1 MRLLASLALSVSFS
15 YRVEAAGTEQVDR
28 FGRNPGKLLMFK
40 YVPDGLA
47 AGAPLVVALHGC
59 NQSATD
65 FDDESGWTEMAERL
79 RFAVLLPGQQEANNP
94 TRCFNF
100 FLESDN
106 RRGRGEAASVMAM
119 IEAMRNQHRTD
130 PDRTYVTGLS
140 AGGAMTAVML
150 AAYPEAFRAS
160 AIFAGLPYGC
170 ASTGGNLALEWEKSM
185 LVPAYGEAGW
195 ASYRCGIAP
204 RGGVSLPPFSRT
216 PREWR
221 ELLAEAGALAVAR
234 WPKVSLWHGTADRRV
249 HPANLRELME
259 QWTAAHGIDPDS
271 VADEEGGAAAYRRR
285 EYKDPGGA
293 VQVETIE
300 VLKMEHA
307 LPINPRSRG
316 AVLRACRRLRRI
328 PRFAVLGSRS
338 VASAMR
344 SRNPSACR
352 VGVPL
357 KPPNAGTRRSGC
369 QPASRPARRVVV
381 RSCGPVWRLL
391 RDRARPRRDCA
402 P

>member
-1 MRLLASLALSVSFS
+1 MDWRTSGRAMRLLASLALSVSFS

-106 RRGRGEAASVMAM
+106 RRGRGEAASIMAM

-150 AAYPEAFRAS
+150 AGIRRPSVPAPSSPACLTAAPAPAATWRWNGRSRCWSRPTARPGGRRIGAESRRGAGSAS
-160 AIFAGLPYGC
+160 RHSPGPPVNGASFWPRPAPSRSPGGRRSRCGMALRTAGYTRPTC
-170 ASTGGNLALEWEKSM
+170 AS
-185 LVPAYGEAGW
+185 
-195 ASYRCGIAP
+195 
-204 RGGVSLPPFSRT
+204 
-216 PREWR
+216 
-221 ELLAEAGALAVAR
+221 
-234 WPKVSLWHGTADRRV
+234 
-249 HPANLRELME
+249 
-259 QWTAAHGIDPDS
+259 
-271 VADEEGGAAAYRRR
+271 
-285 EYKDPGGA
+285 
-293 VQVETIE
+293 
-300 VLKMEHA
+300 
-307 LPINPRSRG
+307 
-316 AVLRACRRLRRI
+316 
-328 PRFAVLGSRS
+328 
-338 VASAMR
+338 
-344 SRNPSACR
+344 
-352 VGVPL
+352 
-357 KPPNAGTRRSGC
+357 
-369 QPASRPARRVVV
+369 
-381 RSCGPVWRLL
+381 
-391 RDRARPRRDCA
+391 
-402 P
+402 